1 MTETTAS
8 SLMQSISNNSQTNA
22 TQPTYTYKVN
32 DYEIAVIGAGG
43 IGSHLLSALVPALH
57 RGELLESTEVI
68 TIRIYD
74 SDKVSKE
81 NLAHQRFTPDDVG
94 KHKVT
99 AIVESMIPFTS
110 DRLQLVA
117 CPWDVR
123 EDSDMNPADL
133 TVVAVDSAIARRVV
147 HSSDTIFLDLRCLGD
162 GYVAFDSSVDPDFVS
177 KMTPDQPARSC
188 QHEDAISSGN
198 IEFGFLLAASHG
210 AQWVLQSLRWMV
222 GQTLAMTPYPQSAN
236 LTFGTLGR
244 LPEAEDKIEPKGCDE
259 PKIHPPNLVDPCL
272 STGCYD
278 CGVIRE
284 HIAGLTEA
292 GRWQQIWEIGNRLL
306 REVSVLIDAEGKY
319 YVDIGTSGEVKMS
332 PPIGAKVP
340 FKLWLH
346 THPQDAYWSSTDRD
360 TIASY
365 TSLLERAAVLGHDHY
380 KQTVFSDSPE
390 SSLEED
396 GPLSSWTSEPTVLYK
411 DKPGH
416 ESSRRRPRRRS
427 SSRRRRGRGSIG
439 KEEEE

>member
-1 MTETTAS
+1 
-8 SLMQSISNNSQTNA
+8 MQSISNDSQSNA

-43 IGSHLLSALVPALH
+43 IGSHLLSTIVPALH

-74 SDKVSKE
+74 SDKVSEE
-81 NLAHQRFTPDDVG
+81 NLAHQRFMPEDVG

-99 AIVESMIPFTS
+99 AIVESMAPFTS

-123 EDSDMNPADL
+123 EDSDMKPADL

-147 HSSDTIFLDLRCLGD
+147 HSSDSIFLDLRCLGD

-198 IEFGFLLAASHG
+198 IEFGFLIAASHG

-244 LPEAEDKIEPKGCDE
+244 LPEADDKIEPKGSDE
-259 PKIHPPNLVDPCL
+259 PKIHAPQLVDSCL
-272 STGCYD
+272 DTGDYD
-278 CGVIRE
+278 CEVIRE
-284 HIAGLTEA
+284 HIAGLTHA

-319 YVDIGTSGEVKMS
+319 YIDIGTSGEVKMS

-365 TSLLERAAVLGHDHY
+365 TSLLVRAVVLGHDHY

-390 SSLEED
+390 AALEGD

-411 DKPGH
+411 DKPGRKNGLRRRAR
-416 ESSRRRPRRRS
+416 SRRN
-427 SSRRRRGRGSIG
+427 SRRGS
-439 KEEEE
+439 KSQEEEE

>member
-1 MTETTAS
+1 MQNMNTEPTTLVKIAKS
-8 SLMQSISNNSQTNA
+8 
-22 TQPTYTYKVN
+22 Y

-43 IGSHLLSALVPALH
+43 IGSHMLSTIVPALH

-74 SDKVSKE
+74 SDKVSEE
-81 NLAHQRFTPDDVG
+81 NLAHQRFMPEDVG

-99 AIVESMIPFTS
+99 AIVESMAPFTS

-123 EDSDMNPADL
+123 EDSDMKPADL

-147 HSSDTIFLDLRCLGD
+147 HSSDAIFLDLRCLGD

-244 LPEAEDKIEPKGCDE
+244 LPEADDKIEPKGSDE
-259 PKIHPPNLVDPCL
+259 PKIHAPQLVDSCL
-272 STGCYD
+272 DTGDYD
-278 CGVIRE
+278 CEVIRE
-284 HIAGLTEA
+284 HIAGLTHA

-319 YVDIGTSGEVKMS
+319 YIDIGTSGEVKMS

-365 TSLLERAAVLGHDHY
+365 TSLLERAVVLGHDHY

-390 SSLEED
+390 AALEGD
-396 GPLSSWTSEPTVLYK
+396 GPLSSWSSEPTVLYK
-411 DKPGH
+411 DKPG
-416 ESSRRRPRRRS
+416 RKNGRRRRS
-427 SSRRRRGRGSIG
+427 RSRRNSRRGSMSR
-439 KEEEE
+439 EEEE

>member
-1 MTETTAS
+1 
-8 SLMQSISNNSQTNA
+8 MQSISNDSQSNA

-43 IGSHLLSALVPALH
+43 IGSHLLSTIVPALH

-74 SDKVSKE
+74 SDKVSEE
-81 NLAHQRFTPDDVG
+81 NLAHQRFMPEDVG

-99 AIVESMIPFTS
+99 AIVESLAPFTS
-110 DRLQLVA
+110 DRLRLVA

-123 EDSDMNPADL
+123 EDSDMKPADL

-147 HSSDTIFLDLRCLGD
+147 HSSDSIFLDLRCLGD

-198 IEFGFLLAASHG
+198 IEFGFLIAASHG

-244 LPEAEDKIEPKGCDE
+244 LPEADDKIEPKGSDE
-259 PKIHPPNLVDPCL
+259 PKIHAPQLVDSCL
-272 STGCYD
+272 DTGDYD
-278 CGVIRE
+278 CEVIRE
-284 HIAGLTEA
+284 HIAGLTHA

-319 YVDIGTSGEVKMS
+319 YIDIGTSGEVKMS

-365 TSLLERAAVLGHDHY
+365 TSLLERAVVLGHDHY

-390 SSLEED
+390 AALEGD

-411 DKPGH
+411 DKPG
-416 ESSRRRPRRRS
+416 RKNGRRRRS
-427 SSRRRRGRGSIG
+427 RSRRNSRRGS
-439 KEEEE
+439 KSQEEEE

>member
-1 MTETTAS
+1 MQNMNTEPTTLVKIAKS
-8 SLMQSISNNSQTNA
+8 
-22 TQPTYTYKVN
+22 Y

-43 IGSHLLSALVPALH
+43 IGSHMLSTIVPALH
-57 RGELLESTEVI
+57 RGELLESTEQI

-74 SDKVSKE
+74 SDKVSEE
-81 NLAHQRFTPDDVG
+81 NLAHQRFMPEDVG

-99 AIVESMIPFTS
+99 AIVESLAPFTS

-123 EDSDMNPADL
+123 EDSDMKPADL

-147 HSSDTIFLDLRCLGD
+147 HSSDSIFLDLRCLGD

-198 IEFGFLLAASHG
+198 IEFGFLIAASHG

-244 LPEAEDKIEPKGCDE
+244 LPEADDKIEPKGSDE
-259 PKIHPPNLVDPCL
+259 PKIHAPQLVDSCL
-272 STGCYD
+272 DTGDYD
-278 CGVIRE
+278 CEVIRE
-284 HIAGLTEA
+284 HIAGLTHA

-319 YVDIGTSGEVKMS
+319 YIDIGTSGEVKMS

-365 TSLLERAAVLGHDHY
+365 TSLLERAVVLGHDHY

-390 SSLEED
+390 AALEGD

-411 DKPGH
+411 DKPG
-416 ESSRRRPRRRS
+416 RKNGRRRRS
-427 SSRRRRGRGSIG
+427 RSRRNSRRGSMSR
-439 KEEEE
+439 EEEE

>member
-1 MTETTAS
+1 MQNMNTEPTTLVKIAKS
-8 SLMQSISNNSQTNA
+8 
-22 TQPTYTYKVN
+22 Y

-43 IGSHLLSALVPALH
+43 IGSHMLSTIVPALH
-57 RGELLESTEVI
+57 RGELLESTEQI

-74 SDKVSKE
+74 SDKVSEE
-81 NLAHQRFTPDDVG
+81 NLAHQRFMPEDVG

-99 AIVESMIPFTS
+99 AIVESLAPFTS

-123 EDSDMNPADL
+123 EDSDMKPADL

-147 HSSDTIFLDLRCLGD
+147 HSSDSIFLDLRCLGD

-244 LPEAEDKIEPKGCDE
+244 LPEADDKIEPKGSDE
-259 PKIHPPNLVDPCL
+259 PKIHAPQLVDSCL
-272 STGCYD
+272 DTGDYD
-278 CGVIRE
+278 CEVIRE
-284 HIAGLTEA
+284 HIAGLTHA

-319 YVDIGTSGEVKMS
+319 YIDIGTSGEVKMS

-365 TSLLERAAVLGHDHY
+365 TSLLERAVVLGHDHY

-390 SSLEED
+390 AALEGD

-411 DKPGH
+411 DKPG
-416 ESSRRRPRRRS
+416 RKNGRRRRS
-427 SSRRRRGRGSIG
+427 RSRRNSRRGS
-439 KEEEE
+439 KSQEEEE

>member
-1 MTETTAS
+1 MKNMNTEPTTLVKIAKS
-8 SLMQSISNNSQTNA
+8 
-22 TQPTYTYKVN
+22 Y

-43 IGSHLLSALVPALH
+43 IGSHMLSTIVPALH
-57 RGELLESTEVI
+57 RGELLESTEQI

-74 SDKVSKE
+74 SDKVSEE
-81 NLAHQRFTPDDVG
+81 NLAHQRFMPEDVG

-99 AIVESMIPFTS
+99 AIVESLAPFTS

-123 EDSDMNPADL
+123 EDSDMKPADL

-147 HSSDTIFLDLRCLGD
+147 HSSDSIFLDLRCLGD

-244 LPEAEDKIEPKGCDE
+244 LPEADEKIEPKGSDE
-259 PKIHPPNLVDPCL
+259 PKIHAPQLVDSCL
-272 STGCYD
+272 DTGDYD
-278 CGVIRE
+278 CEVIRE
-284 HIAGLTEA
+284 HIAGLTHA

-319 YVDIGTSGEVKMS
+319 YIDIGTSGEVKMS

-365 TSLLERAAVLGHDHY
+365 TSLLERAVVLGHDHY

-390 SSLEED
+390 AALEGD

-411 DKPGH
+411 DKPG
-416 ESSRRRPRRRS
+416 RKNGRRRS
-427 SSRRRRGRGSIG
+427 RSRRNSRRGSMSR
-439 KEEEE
+439 EEEE

>member
-1 MTETTAS
+1 MQNTNTEPTTLVKIAKS
-8 SLMQSISNNSQTNA
+8 
-22 TQPTYTYKVN
+22 Y

-43 IGSHLLSALVPALH
+43 IGSHLLSVIVPALH

-74 SDKVSKE
+74 SDKVSEE
-81 NLAHQRFTPDDVG
+81 NLAHQRFMPEDVD

-99 AIVESMIPFTS
+99 AIVESMAPFTS
-110 DRLQLVA
+110 DRLQLIA

-123 EDSDMNPADL
+123 EDSDMTPADL
-133 TVVAVDSAIARRVV
+133 IVVAVDSAIARRVV
-147 HSSDTIFLDLRCLGD
+147 HSSDSIFLDLRCLGD
-162 GYVAFDSSVDPDFVS
+162 GYVAFDSSVDSDFVS

-244 LPEAEDKIEPKGCDE
+244 LPEAEEKIEPKGSDE
-259 PKIHPPNLVDPCL
+259 PKIHPPQLVDSCL
-272 STGCYD
+272 DTGDYD
-278 CGVIRE
+278 CEVIRE
-284 HIAGLTEA
+284 HIAGLTHA

-365 TSLLERAAVLGHDHY
+365 TSLLERAVVLGHDHY
-380 KQTVFSDSPE
+380 KQTVFSDNPE
-390 SSLEED
+390 AALEKD
-396 GPLSSWTSEPTVLYK
+396 GTLSSWTSEPTVLYK
-411 DKPGH
+411 DKPG
-416 ESSRRRPRRRS
+416 RKNGRRRRS
-427 SSRRRRGRGSIG
+427 RSRRNSRRGSMSR
-439 KEEEE
+439 EEEE

>member
-1 MTETTAS
+1 MQNMNTEPTTLVKIAKS
-8 SLMQSISNNSQTNA
+8 
-22 TQPTYTYKVN
+22 Y

-43 IGSHLLSALVPALH
+43 IGSHMLSTIVPALH

-74 SDKVSKE
+74 SDKVSEE
-81 NLAHQRFTPDDVG
+81 NLAHQRFMPEDVG

-99 AIVESMIPFTS
+99 AIVESLAPFTS

-123 EDSDMNPADL
+123 EDSDMKPADL

-147 HSSDTIFLDLRCLGD
+147 HSSDAIFLDLRCLGD

-244 LPEAEDKIEPKGCDE
+244 LPEADDKIEPKGSDE
-259 PKIHPPNLVDPCL
+259 PKIHAPQLVDSCL
-272 STGCYD
+272 DTGDYD
-278 CGVIRE
+278 CEVIRE
-284 HIAGLTEA
+284 HIAGLTHA

-319 YVDIGTSGEVKMS
+319 YIDIGTSGEVKMS

-365 TSLLERAAVLGHDHY
+365 TSLLERAVVLGHDHY

-390 SSLEED
+390 AALEGD

-411 DKPGH
+411 DKPG
-416 ESSRRRPRRRS
+416 RKNGRRRRS
-427 SSRRRRGRGSIG
+427 RSRRNSRRGSKSQG
-439 KEEEE
+439 EEE

>member
-1 MTETTAS
+1 MQNMNTEPTTLVKIAKS
-8 SLMQSISNNSQTNA
+8 
-22 TQPTYTYKVN
+22 Y

-43 IGSHLLSALVPALH
+43 IGSHMLSTIVPALH
-57 RGELLESTEVI
+57 RGELLESTEQI

-74 SDKVSKE
+74 SDKVSEE
-81 NLAHQRFTPDDVG
+81 NLAHQRFMPEDVG

-99 AIVESMIPFTS
+99 AIVESLAPFTS
-110 DRLQLVA
+110 DRLHLVA

-123 EDSDMNPADL
+123 EDSDMKPADL

-147 HSSDTIFLDLRCLGD
+147 HSSDAIFLDLRCLGD

-198 IEFGFLLAASHG
+198 IEFGFLIAASHG

-244 LPEAEDKIEPKGCDE
+244 LPEADDKIEPKGSDE
-259 PKIHPPNLVDPCL
+259 PKIHAPQLVDSCL
-272 STGCYD
+272 DTGDYD
-278 CGVIRE
+278 CEVIRE
-284 HIAGLTEA
+284 HIAGLTHA

-319 YVDIGTSGEVKMS
+319 YIDIGTSGEVKMS

-365 TSLLERAAVLGHDHY
+365 TSLLERAVVLGHDHY

-390 SSLEED
+390 AALEGD

-411 DKPGH
+411 DKPG
-416 ESSRRRPRRRS
+416 RKNGRRRRS
-427 SSRRRRGRGSIG
+427 RSRRNSRRGS
-439 KEEEE
+439 KSQEEEE

>member
-1 MTETTAS
+1 MQNMNTEPTTLVKIAKS
-8 SLMQSISNNSQTNA
+8 
-22 TQPTYTYKVN
+22 Y

-43 IGSHLLSALVPALH
+43 IGSHMLSTIVPALH
-57 RGELLESTEVI
+57 RGELLESTEQI

-74 SDKVSKE
+74 SDKVSEE
-81 NLAHQRFTPDDVG
+81 NLAHQRFMPEDVG

-99 AIVESMIPFTS
+99 AIVESLAPFTS
-110 DRLQLVA
+110 DKLQLVA

-123 EDSDMNPADL
+123 EDSDMKPADL

-147 HSSDTIFLDLRCLGD
+147 HSSDSIFLDLRCLGD

-244 LPEAEDKIEPKGCDE
+244 LPEADDKIEPKGSDE
-259 PKIHPPNLVDPCL
+259 PKIHAPQLVDSCL
-272 STGCYD
+272 DTGDYD
-278 CGVIRE
+278 CEVIRE
-284 HIAGLTEA
+284 HIAGLTHA

-319 YVDIGTSGEVKMS
+319 YIDIGTSGEVKMS

-365 TSLLERAAVLGHDHY
+365 TSLLERAVVLGHDHY

-390 SSLEED
+390 AALEGD
-396 GPLSSWTSEPTVLYK
+396 GPLSSWSSEPTVLYK
-411 DKPGH
+411 DKPG
-416 ESSRRRPRRRS
+416 RKNGRRRRS
-427 SSRRRRGRGSIG
+427 RSRRNSRRGSMSR
-439 KEEEE
+439 EEEE

>member
-1 MTETTAS
+1 
-8 SLMQSISNNSQTNA
+8 MQSISNDSQTNV

-43 IGSHLLSALVPALH
+43 IGSHLISTLVPALH

-74 SDKVSKE
+74 SDKVSEE
-81 NLAHQRFTPDDVG
+81 NLAHQRFMPEDVD

-99 AIVESMIPFTS
+99 AIVESMAPFTS
-110 DRLQLVA
+110 DRLQLIA

-123 EDSDMNPADL
+123 EDL
-133 TVVAVDSAIARRVV
+133 IVVAVDSAIARRVV
-147 HSSDTIFLDLRCLGD
+147 HSSDSIFLDLRCLGD
-162 GYVAFDSSVDPDFVS
+162 GYVAFDSSVDSDFVS

-244 LPEAEDKIEPKGCDE
+244 LPEAEEKIEPKGSDE
-259 PKIHPPNLVDPCL
+259 PKIHPPQLVDSCL
-272 STGCYD
+272 DTGDYD
-278 CGVIRE
+278 CEVIRE
-284 HIAGLTEA
+284 HIAGLTHA

-365 TSLLERAAVLGHDHY
+365 TSLLERAVVLGHDHY
-380 KQTVFSDSPE
+380 KQTVFSDNPE
-390 SSLEED
+390 AALEKD
-396 GPLSSWTSEPTVLYK
+396 GTLSSWTSEPTVLYK
-411 DKPGH
+411 DKPG
-416 ESSRRRPRRRS
+416 RKNGRRRRS
-427 SSRRRRGRGSIG
+427 RSRRNSRRGSMSR
-439 KEEEE
+439 EEEE

>member
-1 MTETTAS
+1 
-8 SLMQSISNNSQTNA
+8 MQSISNDSQTNV

-43 IGSHLLSALVPALH
+43 IGSHLISTLVPALH

-74 SDKVSKE
+74 SDKVSEE
-81 NLAHQRFTPDDVG
+81 NLAHQRFMPEDVD

-99 AIVESMIPFTS
+99 AIVESMAPFTS
-110 DRLQLVA
+110 DRLQLIA

-123 EDSDMNPADL
+123 EDSDMTPADL
-133 TVVAVDSAIARRVV
+133 IVVAVDSAIARRVV
-147 HSSDTIFLDLRCLGD
+147 HSSDSIFLDLRCLGD
-162 GYVAFDSSVDPDFVS
+162 GYVAFDSSVDSDFVS

-244 LPEAEDKIEPKGCDE
+244 LPEAEEKIEPKGSDE
-259 PKIHPPNLVDPCL
+259 PKIHPPQLVDSCL
-272 STGCYD
+272 DTGDYD
-278 CGVIRE
+278 CEVIRE
-284 HIAGLTEA
+284 HIAGLTHA

-365 TSLLERAAVLGHDHY
+365 TSLLERAVVLGHDHY
-380 KQTVFSDSPE
+380 KQTVFSDNPE
-390 SSLEED
+390 AALEKD
-396 GPLSSWTSEPTVLYK
+396 GTLSSWTSEATVLYK
-411 DKPGH
+411 DKPG
-416 ESSRRRPRRRS
+416 RKNG
-427 SSRRRRGRGSIG
+427 RRGRSRSRRNSRRGSMSR
-439 KEEEE
+439 EEEE

>member
-1 MTETTAS
+1 
-8 SLMQSISNNSQTNA
+8 MQSISNDSQTNA

-43 IGSHLLSALVPALH
+43 IGSHLLSTIVPALH
-57 RGELLESTEVI
+57 RGELLESTEQI

-74 SDKVSKE
+74 SDKVSEE
-81 NLAHQRFTPDDVG
+81 NLAHQRFMPEDVG

-99 AIVESMIPFTS
+99 AIVESLAPFTS
-110 DRLQLVA
+110 DRLRLVA

-123 EDSDMNPADL
+123 EDSDMKPADL

-147 HSSDTIFLDLRCLGD
+147 HSSDSIFLDLRCLGD
-162 GYVAFDSSVDPDFVS
+162 GYVAFDSSVDPDFVN

-244 LPEAEDKIEPKGCDE
+244 LPEAEDKIEPKGSDE
-259 PKIHPPNLVDPCL
+259 PKIHAPQLVDSCL
-272 STGCYD
+272 DTGDYD
-278 CGVIRE
+278 CEVIRE
-284 HIAGLTEA
+284 HIAGLTHA

-319 YVDIGTSGEVKMS
+319 YIDIGTSGEVKMS

-365 TSLLERAAVLGHDHY
+365 TSLLERAVVLGHDHY

-390 SSLEED
+390 AALEGD

-411 DKPGH
+411 DKPG
-416 ESSRRRPRRRS
+416 RKNGRRRRS
-427 SSRRRRGRGSIG
+427 RSRRNSRRGS
-439 KEEEE
+439 KSQEEEE

>member
-1 MTETTAS
+1 MQNMNTEPTTLVKIAKS
-8 SLMQSISNNSQTNA
+8 
-22 TQPTYTYKVN
+22 Y

-43 IGSHLLSALVPALH
+43 IGSHMLSTIVRALH

-74 SDKVSKE
+74 SDKVSEE
-81 NLAHQRFTPDDVG
+81 NLAHQRFMPEDVG

-99 AIVESMIPFTS
+99 AIVESMAPFTS

-123 EDSDMNPADL
+123 EDSDMKPADL

-147 HSSDTIFLDLRCLGD
+147 HSSDSIFLDLRCLGD

-188 QHEDAISSGN
+188 RHEDAISSGN
-198 IEFGFLLAASHG
+198 IEFGFLIAASHG

-244 LPEAEDKIEPKGCDE
+244 LPEAEDKIEPKGSDE
-259 PKIHPPNLVDPCL
+259 PKIHAPQLVDSCL
-272 STGCYD
+272 DTGDYD
-278 CGVIRE
+278 CEVIRE
-284 HIAGLTEA
+284 HIAGLTHA

-319 YVDIGTSGEVKMS
+319 YIDIGTSGEVKMS

-365 TSLLERAAVLGHDHY
+365 TSLLERAVVLGHDHY

-390 SSLEED
+390 AALEED

-411 DKPGH
+411 DKPG
-416 ESSRRRPRRRS
+416 SKNGRRRRRSRSRRRNR
-427 SSRRRRGRGSIG
+427 RGSISR
-439 KEEEE
+439 EEEE

>member
-1 MTETTAS
+1 
-8 SLMQSISNNSQTNA
+8 MQSISNDSQTNA

-43 IGSHLLSALVPALH
+43 IGSHLLSTIVPALH
-57 RGELLESTEVI
+57 RGELLESTEQI

-74 SDKVSKE
+74 SDKVSEE
-81 NLAHQRFTPDDVG
+81 NLAHQRFMPEDVG

-99 AIVESMIPFTS
+99 AIVESLAPFTS

-123 EDSDMNPADL
+123 EDSDMKPADL

-147 HSSDTIFLDLRCLGD
+147 HSSDSIFLDLRCLGD
-162 GYVAFDSSVDPDFVS
+162 GYVAFDSSVDPDFVN

-244 LPEAEDKIEPKGCDE
+244 LPEADEKIEPKGSDE
-259 PKIHPPNLVDPCL
+259 PKIHAPQLVNSCL
-272 STGCYD
+272 DTGDYD
-278 CGVIRE
+278 CEVIRE
-284 HIAGLTEA
+284 HIAGLTHA

-319 YVDIGTSGEVKMS
+319 YIDIGTSGEVKMS

-365 TSLLERAAVLGHDHY
+365 TSLLERAVVLGHDHY

-390 SSLEED
+390 AALEGD

-411 DKPGH
+411 DKPG
-416 ESSRRRPRRRS
+416 RKNGRRRRS
-427 SSRRRRGRGSIG
+427 RSRRNSRRGS
-439 KEEEE
+439 KSQEEEE

>member
-1 MTETTAS
+1 MQNMNTEPTTLVKIAKS
-8 SLMQSISNNSQTNA
+8 
-22 TQPTYTYKVN
+22 Y

-43 IGSHLLSALVPALH
+43 IGSHMLSTIVPALH

-74 SDKVSKE
+74 SDKVSEE
-81 NLAHQRFTPDDVG
+81 NLAHQRFMPEDVG

-99 AIVESMIPFTS
+99 AIVESMAPFTS

-123 EDSDMNPADL
+123 EDSDMKPADL

-147 HSSDTIFLDLRCLGD
+147 HSSDSIFLDLRCLGD

-198 IEFGFLLAASHG
+198 IEFGFLIAASHG

-244 LPEAEDKIEPKGCDE
+244 LPEAEDKNEPKGSEE
-259 PKIHPPNLVDPCL
+259 PKIHAPQLVDSCL
-272 STGCYD
+272 DTGDYD
-278 CGVIRE
+278 CEVIRE
-284 HIAGLTEA
+284 HIAGLTHA

-319 YVDIGTSGEVKMS
+319 YIDIGTSGEVKMS

-365 TSLLERAAVLGHDHY
+365 TSLLERAVVLGHDHY

-390 SSLEED
+390 AALEGD
-396 GPLSSWTSEPTVLYK
+396 GPLSSWTSEPTVLYT
-411 DKPGH
+411 DKPG
-416 ESSRRRPRRRS
+416 RKNGRRRS
-427 SSRRRRGRGSIG
+427 RLHRNNRRGSMSR
-439 KEEEE
+439 EEEE

>member
-1 MTETTAS
+1 
-8 SLMQSISNNSQTNA
+8 MQSISNDSQTNA

-43 IGSHLLSALVPALH
+43 IGSHLLSVVVPALH
-57 RGELLESTEVI
+57 RGELFESTEQI
-68 TIRIYD
+68 TIRVYD
-74 SDKVSKE
+74 SDKVSEE
-81 NLAHQRFTPDDVG
+81 NLAHQRFMPEDVG

-99 AIVESMIPFTS
+99 AIVESLAPFTS

-123 EDSDMNPADL
+123 EDSDMKPADL

-147 HSSDTIFLDLRCLGD
+147 HSSDSIFLDLRCLGD

-198 IEFGFLLAASHG
+198 IEFGFLIAASHG

-244 LPEAEDKIEPKGCDE
+244 LPEADEKIEPKGSDE
-259 PKIHPPNLVDPCL
+259 PKIHAPQLVNSCL
-272 STGCYD
+272 DTGDYD
-278 CGVIRE
+278 CEVIRE
-284 HIAGLTEA
+284 HIAGLTHA

-319 YVDIGTSGEVKMS
+319 YIDIGTSGEVKMS

-365 TSLLERAAVLGHDHY
+365 TSLLERAVVLGHDHY

-390 SSLEED
+390 AALEGD

-411 DKPGH
+411 DKPG
-416 ESSRRRPRRRS
+416 RKNGRRRRS
-427 SSRRRRGRGSIG
+427 RSRRNSRRGS
-439 KEEEE
+439 KSQEEEE

>member
-1 MTETTAS
+1 MQNMNTEPTTLVKIAKS
-8 SLMQSISNNSQTNA
+8 
-22 TQPTYTYKVN
+22 Y

-43 IGSHLLSALVPALH
+43 IGSHMLSTIVPALH
-57 RGELLESTEVI
+57 RGELLESTEQI

-74 SDKVSKE
+74 SDKVSEE
-81 NLAHQRFTPDDVG
+81 NLAHQRFMPEDVG

-99 AIVESMIPFTS
+99 AIVESLAPFTS
-110 DRLQLVA
+110 DKLQLVA

-123 EDSDMNPADL
+123 EDSDMKPADL

-147 HSSDTIFLDLRCLGD
+147 HSSDSIFLDLRCLGD

-244 LPEAEDKIEPKGCDE
+244 LPEAEDKIEPKGSDE
-259 PKIHPPNLVDPCL
+259 PKIHPLQLVDSCL
-272 STGCYD
+272 DTGDYD
-278 CGVIRE
+278 CEVIRE
-284 HIAGLTEA
+284 HIAGLTHA

-319 YVDIGTSGEVKMS
+319 YIDIGTSGEVKMS

-365 TSLLERAAVLGHDHY
+365 TSLLERAVVLGHDHY

-390 SSLEED
+390 AALEGD

-411 DKPGH
+411 DKPG
-416 ESSRRRPRRRS
+416 RKNGRRRS
-427 SSRRRRGRGSIG
+427 RSRRNSRRGSMSR
-439 KEEEE
+439 EEEE

>member
-1 MTETTAS
+1 MQNMNTEPTTLVKIAKS
-8 SLMQSISNNSQTNA
+8 
-22 TQPTYTYKVN
+22 Y

-43 IGSHLLSALVPALH
+43 IGSHMLSTIVPALH
-57 RGELLESTEVI
+57 RGELLESTEQI

-74 SDKVSKE
+74 SDKVSEE
-81 NLAHQRFTPDDVG
+81 NLAHQRFMPEDVG

-99 AIVESMIPFTS
+99 AIVESLAPFTS
-110 DRLQLVA
+110 DRLRLVA

-123 EDSDMNPADL
+123 EDSDMKPADL

-147 HSSDTIFLDLRCLGD
+147 HSSDSIFLDLRCLGD

-198 IEFGFLLAASHG
+198 IEFGFLIAASHG

-244 LPEAEDKIEPKGCDE
+244 LPEADDKIEPKGSDE
-259 PKIHPPNLVDPCL
+259 PKIHAPQLVDSCL
-272 STGCYD
+272 DTGDYD
-278 CGVIRE
+278 CEVIRE
-284 HIAGLTEA
+284 HIAGLTHA

-319 YVDIGTSGEVKMS
+319 YIDIGTSGEVKMS

-365 TSLLERAAVLGHDHY
+365 TSLLERAVVLGHDHY

-390 SSLEED
+390 AALEGD

-411 DKPGH
+411 DKPG
-416 ESSRRRPRRRS
+416 RKNGRRRRS
-427 SSRRRRGRGSIG
+427 RSRRNSRRGSMSR
-439 KEEEE
+439 EEEE

>member
-1 MTETTAS
+1 
-8 SLMQSISNNSQTNA
+8 MQSISNDSQTNA

-43 IGSHLLSALVPALH
+43 IGSHMLSAIVPALH

-74 SDKVSKE
+74 SDKVSEE
-81 NLAHQRFTPDDVG
+81 NLAHQRFIPEDVG

-99 AIVESMIPFTS
+99 AIVESMAPFTS

-123 EDSDMNPADL
+123 EDSDMKPADL

-147 HSSDTIFLDLRCLGD
+147 HSSDSIFLDLRCLGD

-198 IEFGFLLAASHG
+198 IEFGFLIAASHG

-244 LPEAEDKIEPKGCDE
+244 LPEAEDKIEPKGSEE
-259 PKIHPPNLVDPCL
+259 PKIHAPQLVDSCL
-272 STGCYD
+272 DTGDYD
-278 CGVIRE
+278 CEVIRE
-284 HIAGLTEA
+284 HIAGLTHA

-319 YVDIGTSGEVKMS
+319 YIDIGTSGEVKMS

-365 TSLLERAAVLGHDHY
+365 TSLLERAVVLGHDHY

-390 SSLEED
+390 AALEGD
-396 GPLSSWTSEPTVLYK
+396 GPLSSWTSAPTVLYK
-411 DKPGH
+411 DKPGRKNGR
-416 ESSRRRPRRRS
+416 SRRSR
-427 SSRRRRGRGSIG
+427 SRRNSRRGS
-439 KEEEE
+439 KSQEEEE

>member
-1 MTETTAS
+1 
-8 SLMQSISNNSQTNA
+8 MQSISNDSQSNA

-43 IGSHLLSALVPALH
+43 IGSHLLSTIVPALH

-74 SDKVSKE
+74 SDKVSEE
-81 NLAHQRFTPDDVG
+81 NLAHQRFMPEDVG

-99 AIVESMIPFTS
+99 AIVESMAPFTS

-123 EDSDMNPADL
+123 EDSDMKPADL

-147 HSSDTIFLDLRCLGD
+147 HSSDSIFLDLRCLGD
-162 GYVAFDSSVDPDFVS
+162 GYVACDSSVDPDFVS
-177 KMTPDQPARSC
+177 KMTPDPPARSC

-244 LPEAEDKIEPKGCDE
+244 LPEAEDKIEPKGSDE
-259 PKIHPPNLVDPCL
+259 PKIHPPQLVDSCL
-272 STGCYD
+272 DTGDYD
-278 CGVIRE
+278 CEVIRE
-284 HIAGLTEA
+284 HIAGLTHA

-319 YVDIGTSGEVKMS
+319 YIDIGTSGEVKMS

-365 TSLLERAAVLGHDHY
+365 TSLLERAVVLGHDHY
-380 KQTVFSDSPE
+380 KQTVFSDSPAAA
-390 SSLEED
+390 LEGD

-411 DKPGH
+411 DKPG
-416 ESSRRRPRRRS
+416 RKNGRRRRS
-427 SSRRRRGRGSIG
+427 RSRRNSRRGS
-439 KEEEE
+439 KSQEEEE

>member
-1 MTETTAS
+1 MQNMNTEPTTLVKIAKS
-8 SLMQSISNNSQTNA
+8 
-22 TQPTYTYKVN
+22 Y

-43 IGSHLLSALVPALH
+43 IGSHLLSTIVPALH

-74 SDKVSKE
+74 SDKVSEE
-81 NLAHQRFTPDDVG
+81 NLAHQRFMPEDVG

-99 AIVESMIPFTS
+99 AIVESMAPFTS

-123 EDSDMNPADL
+123 EDSDMKPADL

-147 HSSDTIFLDLRCLGD
+147 HSSDSIFLDLRCLGD

-244 LPEAEDKIEPKGCDE
+244 LPEAEDKIEPKGSEE
-259 PKIHPPNLVDPCL
+259 PKIHAPQLVDSCL
-272 STGCYD
+272 DTGDYD
-278 CGVIRE
+278 CEVIRE
-284 HIAGLTEA
+284 HIAGLTHA

-319 YVDIGTSGEVKMS
+319 YIDIGTSGEVKMS

-365 TSLLERAAVLGHDHY
+365 TSLLERAVVLGHDHY

-390 SSLEED
+390 AALEGD

-411 DKPGH
+411 DKPG
-416 ESSRRRPRRRS
+416 RKNGRRRRS
-427 SSRRRRGRGSIG
+427 RSRRNSRRGS
-439 KEEEE
+439 KSQEEEE

>member
-1 MTETTAS
+1 M
-8 SLMQSISNNSQTNA
+8 
-22 TQPTYTYKVN
+22 K
-32 DYEIAVIGAGG
+32 
-43 IGSHLLSALVPALH
+43 
-57 RGELLESTEVI
+57 
-68 TIRIYD
+68 
-74 SDKVSKE
+74 
-81 NLAHQRFTPDDVG
+81 
-94 KHKVT
+94 
-99 AIVESMIPFTS
+99 
-110 DRLQLVA
+110 
-117 CPWDVR
+117 
-123 EDSDMNPADL
+123 PADL

-147 HSSDTIFLDLRCLGD
+147 HSSDSIFLDLRCLGD

-198 IEFGFLLAASHG
+198 IEFGFLIAASHG

-244 LPEAEDKIEPKGCDE
+244 LPEADEKIEPKGSDE
-259 PKIHPPNLVDPCL
+259 PKIHAPQLVNSCL
-272 STGCYD
+272 DTGDYD
-278 CGVIRE
+278 CEVIRE
-284 HIAGLTEA
+284 HIAGLTHA

-319 YVDIGTSGEVKMS
+319 YIDIGTSGEVKMS

-365 TSLLERAAVLGHDHY
+365 TSLLERAVVLGHDHY

-390 SSLEED
+390 AALEGD

-411 DKPGH
+411 DKPG
-416 ESSRRRPRRRS
+416 RKNGRRRRS
-427 SSRRRRGRGSIG
+427 RLRRNSRRGSMSR
-439 KEEEE
+439 EEEE

>member
-1 MTETTAS
+1 MQNMNTEPTTLVKIAKS
-8 SLMQSISNNSQTNA
+8 
-22 TQPTYTYKVN
+22 Y

-43 IGSHLLSALVPALH
+43 IGSHMLSTIVPALH
-57 RGELLESTEVI
+57 RGELLESTEQI

-74 SDKVSKE
+74 SDKVSEE
-81 NLAHQRFTPDDVG
+81 NLAHQRFMPEDVG

-99 AIVESMIPFTS
+99 AIVESLAPFTS

-123 EDSDMNPADL
+123 EDSDMKPADL

-147 HSSDTIFLDLRCLGD
+147 HSSDSIFLDLRCLGD

-244 LPEAEDKIEPKGCDE
+244 LPEADDKIEPKGSDE
-259 PKIHPPNLVDPCL
+259 PKIHAPQLVDSCL
-272 STGCYD
+272 DTGDYD
-278 CGVIRE
+278 CEVIRE
-284 HIAGLTEA
+284 HIAGLTHA

-319 YVDIGTSGEVKMS
+319 YIDIGTSGEVKMS

-365 TSLLERAAVLGHDHY
+365 TSLLERAVVLGHDHY

-390 SSLEED
+390 AALEGD

-411 DKPGH
+411 DKPG
-416 ESSRRRPRRRS
+416 RKNGRRRRS
-427 SSRRRRGRGSIG
+427 RSRRNSRRGSMSR
-439 KEEEE
+439 EEEE